1 MPAAA
6 SVAEPASSN
15 KALPEISA
23 MRKAV
28 SPRGTDAVG
37 MPPIKLAKTHSHRTC
52 RWNGRSAP
60 RYAPARVTKDAGKR
74 STRLSMSPDGGT
86 GFTEPAK
93 KIYRRPFVP
102 MQRWQPATGTVYDI
116 RPQYPVR
123 VFCHTSGRQ
132 DGDHR
137 LAALNSSCDGLG
149 RASSCSVVV
158 AAKRAPD
165 RTHRNVSVRSN
176 FCAVC
181 IQ

>member
-60 RYAPARVTKDAGKR
+60 RYAPARRQTVNASLYVARWRHRVHRTGKENLPQTVWADA
-74 STRLSMSPDGGT
+74 
-86 GFTEPAK
+86 
-93 KIYRRPFVP
+93 V
-102 MQRWQPATGTVYDI
+102 
-116 RPQYPVR
+116 
-123 VFCHTSGRQ
+123 
-132 DGDHR
+132 
-137 LAALNSSCDGLG
+137 LAARDRNSL
-149 RASSCSVVV
+149 
-158 AAKRAPD
+158 
-165 RTHRNVSVRSN
+165 
-176 FCAVC
+176 
-181 IQ
+181 